1 MKLFLLL
8 AALAALWF
16 YLRPKLKRSR
26 PAVERTP
33 ADREL
38 ADARE
43 VLGIG
48 PEADADAIR
57 AAHRRLASG
66 VHPDRGGSAEL
77 TRRVNAA
84 RDLLLRR
91 RD

>member
-1 MKLFLLL
+1 MKIFLLV

-16 YLRPKLKRSR
+16 YLRPKLKR
-26 PAVERTP
+26 PAVARPP
-33 ADREL
+33 AEREL
-38 ADARE
+38 ADARD

-48 PEADADAIR
+48 PDADAEAIR

-66 VHPDRGGSAEL
+66 VHPDRGGSVEL
-77 TRRVNAA
+77 ARRVNAA
-84 RDLLLRR
+84 RDLLLRS